1 MRKFVIVGAIL
12 VAVIVVLVV
21 VATNL
26 NTLVNKNKGAIL
38 ARAESSLGREVSIGS
53 IGITLRRGLG
63 VRLEGLTVG
72 EDPAFGAEPFVTASE
87 LQVNV
92 KILPLLKKEFQVNR
106 IVLRNPVIRIVKNKS
121 GELNTLSLARHA
133 PAGSAEP
140 QGNAPAE
147 GEPAPGAA
155 AAVPLVVSLANI
167 ENGEVKYID
176 ETQGLEIRVQKIET
190 SVKDFDL
197 EKPLSLELEAAL
209 FSDERNLK
217 ARGTVGPLPKPGSA
231 EENTPPSVP
240 VNVEATIDP
249 LELTSLFSALPR
261 LSQSVPKD
269 VRMTGPVSA
278 RVKAKGMSTDL
289 EITVDIDG
297 TRVELTGPQGFTKT
311 PDVPLTAAIHGRL
324 APQKFVIENST
335 VKFAAAEV
343 EGTGEYTMSKPPT
356 LLLDIRSEDI
366 DLAGWDKMVPAAAPY
381 QLSGKA
387 RLAARVQGDLAPG
400 SKLPV
405 SGTVTVMDAS
415 ATAPQLLNR
424 LTAIQ
429 SEIAFSEDRA
439 DIRKAS
445 LQIGGSRIE
454 GRAAV
459 EKFKPMTIDYEA
471 TSPSLA
477 LADLKA
483 PQPSVKKA
491 EHLDGLVAKGRLT
504 VDPVSKLSSGGGTIA
519 SNAGSIANV
528 DYTALASNY
537 GVEGK
542 TIRIESM
549 SAKALEGEVHG
560 SGVITSGET
569 GSNFDLQVN
578 ADKVDVTELLT
589 ALPGS
594 VHKSLR
600 GMASLNLKIAGSGKE
615 WPDVQK
621 SLKGAGLAELVDGE
635 ILDVNFAS
643 AIFDEI
649 GKYVGSANL
658 VPASLKAK
666 YPAVFENKNT
676 SFDNLKSDF
685 AIENGKLL
693 ARNLHLK
700 HNDYGILAK
709 GSLGF
714 DRSLDIGATFV
725 VSKKL
730 ADDLARSYP
739 AASYLKNPRGEIELP
754 LVLSGAIP
762 NVDVRPDAAYFKS
775 LVEKGVMQKG
785 LDVLKNDYLKNIL
798 PTEKKPAAPPDT
810 AKSR

>member
-1 MRKFVIVGAIL
+1 MRKFVVVGAIL
-12 VAVIVVLVV
+12 VAVIVILVI

-38 ARAESSLGREVSIGS
+38 ARAESSLGREVSVGS

-63 VRLEGLTVG
+63 VRLEELTVG

-92 KILPLLKKEFQVNR
+92 KILPLLKKEFQVKR
-106 IVLRNPVIRIVKNKS
+106 IILRNPVIRLVKNKN
-121 GELNTLSLARHA
+121 GELNTRSLVRHLSGQGVPGGAKA
-133 PAGSAEP
+133 PAG
-140 QGNAPAE
+140 
-147 GEPAPGAA
+147 GESGAGAA

-167 ENGEVKYID
+167 ENGEVNYID
-176 ETQGLEIRVQKIET
+176 EIQGIEIRVHKIET

-197 EKPLSLELEAAL
+197 ENPLSLELKAAL

-217 ARGTVGPLPKPGSA
+217 AHGTVGPLPKAGTA
-231 EENTPPSVP
+231 AENTPPSVP
-240 VNVEATIDP
+240 VDIEATIDP
-249 LELTSLFSALPR
+249 LELTSLFTALPR
-261 LSQSVPKD
+261 LTQSVPKD
-269 VRMTGPVSA
+269 VRVSGPVAA
-278 RVKAKGMSTDL
+278 RVTAKGMSTDL
-289 EITVDIDG
+289 DLALDVDG
-297 TRVELTGPQGFTKT
+297 TRVEITGPQGFRKT
-311 PDVPLTAAIHGRL
+311 PEIPLTAAIHGRL
-324 APQKFVIENST
+324 TPQKFVIGDSRA
-335 VKFAAAEV
+335 KLAAAEV
-343 EGTGEYTMSKPPT
+343 RGTGEYTMAKPPS

-366 DLAGWDKMVPAAAPY
+366 DLTGWDKMVPTVAPY
-381 QLSGKA
+381 KLSGKA
-387 RLAARVQGDLAPG
+387 RLAAQVQGELAPG
-400 SKLPV
+400 AKLPV
-405 SGTVTVMDAS
+405 SGTVKIMDAS
-415 ATAPQLLNR
+415 ATVPQLVNPVTGIR
-424 LTAIQ
+424 
-429 SEIAFSEDRA
+429 SELAFSENRA
-439 DIRKAS
+439 DIRQAS
-445 LQIGGSRIE
+445 IEIGGSRIE

-477 LADLKA
+477 LADLQA

-504 VDPVSKLSSGGGTIA
+504 IDPVSKLSSGGGTIA
-519 SNAGSIANV
+519 STAGSIANV
-528 DYTALASNY
+528 DYTALGAKY

-560 SGVITSGET
+560 SGLVTAGET
-569 GSNFDLQVN
+569 GSNFDIQLN

-649 GKYVGSANL
+649 GKYVGAASL
-658 VPASLKAK
+658 VPAALKAK

-685 AIENGKLL
+685 AIENGRVL
-693 ARNLHLK
+693 ARNLQLK
-700 HNDYGILAK
+700 HVDYGILAK

-730 ADDLARSYP
+730 ADDLTRSYP

-762 NVDVRPDAAYFKS
+762 NVEVRPDEAYFKS
-775 LVEKGVMQKG
+775 LLEKGVMQKG
-785 LDVLKNDYLKNIL
+785 LDVLKKDYLKNIL
-798 PTEKKPAAPPDT
+798 PAEKKPVAPTDT
-810 AKSR
+810 TKTR